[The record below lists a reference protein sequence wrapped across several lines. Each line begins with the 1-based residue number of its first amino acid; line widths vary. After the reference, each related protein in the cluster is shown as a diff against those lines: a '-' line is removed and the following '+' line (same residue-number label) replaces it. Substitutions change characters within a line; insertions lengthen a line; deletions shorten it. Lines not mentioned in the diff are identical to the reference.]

1 MMSKFEDNGGY
12 YIDGV
17 PYMDCKITGEPVK
30 NVSTDATSVIGDKAL
45 MSRMY
50 KMFPEEMEEKLNPI
64 NQQVVLLGW
73 HWMNEFV
80 DKDGNVFHKGKEQPK
95 LKGTLPPTKVK
106 PPKKK
111 TKRRTKDE
119 ILVGSIKRKKRFLKR
134 NYRNKKIFLI
144 TTYRGYMSKKKKSQW
159 ATTKLSH

>member
-1 MMSKFEDNGGY
+1 MSKFEDNGGY

-17 PYMDCKITGEPVK
+17 PYMDCKYTGEPVR
-30 NVSTDATSVIGDKAL
+30 NVSTDCKYVISDKAL
-45 MSRMY
+45 QAKMY
-50 KMFPEEMEEKLNPI
+50 KMFPEDFENKTKSYKPTGRPA
-64 NQQVVLLGW
+64 GW
-73 HWMNEFV
+73 HWMAEFV

-119 ILVGSIKRKKRFLKR
+119 ILVAKYKEKKEILKKELQKQKDFL
-134 NYRNKKIFLI
+134 NHNI
-144 TTYRGYMSKKKKSQW
+144 
-159 ATTKLSH
+159 

>member
-12 YIDGV
+12 YINGV
-17 PYMDCKITGEPVK
+17 PYMDCKVTGEPVK

-50 KMFPEEMEEKLNPI
+50 KMFPEEMEAKTKSYKPTGRPA
-64 NQQVVLLGW
+64 GW
-73 HWMNEFV
+73 HWMAEFV

-119 ILVGSIKRKKRFLKR
+119 ILVAKYKEKKAILKKELQKQKDFLNHKV
-134 NYRNKKIFLI
+134 
-144 TTYRGYMSKKKKSQW
+144 
-159 ATTKLSH
+159 

>member
-1 MMSKFEDNGGY
+1 MYMSKFEDNGGY

-50 KMFPEEMEEKLNPI
+50 KMFPEEMEAKTKSYKPTGRPA
-64 NQQVVLLGW
+64 GW
-73 HWMNEFV
+73 HWMAEFV

-119 ILVGSIKRKKRFLKR
+119 ILVAKYKEKKAILKKELQKQKDFLNHKV
-134 NYRNKKIFLI
+134 
-144 TTYRGYMSKKKKSQW
+144 
-159 ATTKLSH
+159 

>member
-1 MMSKFEDNGGY
+1 MSKFEDNGGY
-12 YIDGV
+12 YSDGV

-50 KMFPEEMEEKLNPI
+50 KMFPEEMEAKTKSYKPTGRPA
-64 NQQVVLLGW
+64 GW
-73 HWMNEFV
+73 HWMAEFV

-119 ILVGSIKRKKRFLKR
+119 ILVAKYKEKKEILKKELQKQKDFL
-134 NYRNKKIFLI
+134 NHNI
-144 TTYRGYMSKKKKSQW
+144 
-159 ATTKLSH
+159 